1 MGQREK
7 GFRIISKTTKTFK
20 DIAGIEN
27 LLPEIIEIVWF
38 LRNSAREFS
47 LSKTLPRG
55 VLLTGPPGTGKTLLV
70 QAIAGEA
77 EVPVLALSGSSLI
90 EPGESGA
97 LKLEILFQEARKLAP
112 CIVFIDEMD
121 TLS

>member
-7 GFRIISKTTKTFK
+7 GFRIISKTTKNFNNV
-20 DIAGIEN
+20 AGIKT
-27 LLPEIIEIVWF
+27 LLPEIVEIVWF

-70 QAIAGEA
+70 QALAGEA
-77 EVPVLALSGSSLI
+77 QVPVLAFIRKFLS
-90 EPGESGA
+90 
-97 LKLEILFQEARKLAP
+97 
-112 CIVFIDEMD
+112 
-121 TLS
+121 